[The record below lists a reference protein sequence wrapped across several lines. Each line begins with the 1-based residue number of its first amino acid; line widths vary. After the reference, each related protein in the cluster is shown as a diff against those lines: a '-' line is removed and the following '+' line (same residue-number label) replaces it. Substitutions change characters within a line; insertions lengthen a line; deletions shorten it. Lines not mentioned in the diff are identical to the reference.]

1 MFSNGTITSVDK
13 YLAIV
18 LDDTVRLV
26 DGPDLHSKI
35 TAASVIHIFGA
46 GVNPKKPAHKAVHEL
61 SARGWAVAPI
71 HPRDAGATINGFP
84 IRPSLDDGVSPEIVV
99 LFLAPERARGVVR
112 SLILSQDHNQFP
124 LVWFQ
129 HGAEDEDAIS
139 ALEEM
144 GADYVIDDCI
154 VVNSNTNDLQ
164 CENSILPQTW
174 CLQIASEDGDGCSV
188 WSVNSSD
195 NAEFD
200 APSTELEW
208 IGSMDDLESSKHTIP
223 RYIRSLKQDSETL
236 LELAS
241 RLAN

>member
-1 MFSNGTITSVDK
+1 M
-13 YLAIV
+13 
-18 LDDTVRLV
+18 RLV
-26 DGPDLHSKI
+26 DGSELHAKI
-35 TAASVIHIFGA
+35 TASSVIHIFGA
-46 GVNPKKPAHKAVHEL
+46 GVNPQKPAHKAVHEL

-112 SLILSQDHNQFP
+112 SLILSQDHDQFP

-144 GADYVIDDCI
+144 GADYVTDDCI
-154 VVNSNTNDLQ
+154 VVNSNRNDLQ
-164 CENSILPQTW
+164 CGNSILPQTW
-174 CLQIASEDGDGCSV
+174 CLQIASEDGDGCSE
-188 WSVNSSD
+188 WSVHSSG
-195 NAEFD
+195 NAELD
-200 APSTELEW
+200 TPSTELEW

-223 RYIRSLKQDSETL
+223 RYIRSLKQESETL
-236 LELAS
+236 LELAN

>member
-1 MFSNGTITSVDK
+1 M
-13 YLAIV
+13 
-18 LDDTVRLV
+18 RLV

-46 GVNPKKPAHKAVHEL
+46 GVNPEKPAHKAVHEL
-61 SARGWAVAPI
+61 SVRGWAVAPI

-84 IRPSLDDGVSPEIVV
+84 IRPSLDEGVSPEIVV
-99 LFLAPERARGVVR
+99 LFLAPGRARGVVR

-164 CENSILPQTW
+164 CENSVLPQTW

-188 WSVNSSD
+188 WSVHSSD
-195 NAEFD
+195 NTELET
-200 APSTELEW
+200 PSTELEW
-208 IGSMDDLESSKHTIP
+208 VGSMNDLESSKHTIP
-223 RYIRSLKQDSETL
+223 RYIRSLKQESETL
-236 LELAS
+236 LQLAN

>member
-1 MFSNGTITSVDK
+1 M
-13 YLAIV
+13 
-18 LDDTVRLV
+18 RLV

-46 GVNPKKPAHKAVHEL
+46 GVNPEKPAHKAVNEL

-154 VVNSNTNDLQ
+154 VVNSNTNGLQ
-164 CENSILPQTW
+164 CEKSILPQTW

-188 WSVNSSD
+188 WSVHSSD
-195 NAEFD
+195 NAELD

-223 RYIRSLKQDSETL
+223 RYIRSLKQESETL
-236 LELAS
+236 LELAN

>member
-1 MFSNGTITSVDK
+1 MI
-13 YLAIV
+13 
-18 LDDTVRLV
+18 LV

-35 TAASVIHIFGA
+35 TASSVIHIIGA
-46 GVNPKKPAHKAVHEL
+46 GVNPEKPAHKAVYEL

-84 IRPSLDDGVSPEIVV
+84 IRPSLDEGISPEIVV

-112 SLILSQDHNQFP
+112 SLILSQDHSQFP

-144 GADYVIDDCI
+144 GANYVIDDCI

-188 WSVNSSD
+188 WSVHSSD
-195 NAEFD
+195 NAELD
-200 APSTELEW
+200 TPSTELEW

-223 RYIRSLKQDSETL
+223 RYIRSLKQESETL
-236 LELAS
+236 LELAN

>member
-1 MFSNGTITSVDK
+1 M
-13 YLAIV
+13 
-18 LDDTVRLV
+18 RLV
-26 DGPDLHSKI
+26 DGSELHAKI
-35 TAASVIHIFGA
+35 TASSVIHIFGA
-46 GVNPKKPAHKAVHEL
+46 GVNSEKPAHKAVHEL
-61 SARGWAVAPI
+61 SSRVWAIAPI

-112 SLILSQDHNQFP
+112 SLILSQDHSQFP

-144 GADYVIDDCI
+144 GASYVIDDCI

-188 WSVNSSD
+188 WSVHSSETT
-195 NAEFD
+195 NLET
-200 APSTELEW
+200 PSTELEW
-208 IGSMDDLESSKHTIP
+208 VGSLEELQKSQHTIP
-223 RYIRSLKQDSETL
+223 RYIRSLNKDGESL
-236 LELAS
+236 LNLAN

>member
-1 MFSNGTITSVDK
+1 MKIVTSVDK
-13 YLAIV
+13 HLARGFV
-18 LDDTVRLV
+18 DTVGLIE
-26 DGPDLHSKI
+26 GLEMNSKI

-46 GVNPKKPAHKAVHEL
+46 GVNPEKPAHKAVHEL

-84 IRPSLDDGVSPEIVV
+84 IRPSLDEGVSPEIVV

-112 SLILSQDHNQFP
+112 SLILSQDHSQFP

-144 GADYVIDDCI
+144 GADYVVDDCI
-154 VVNSNTNDLQ
+154 VVNSNTNDLE

-188 WSVNSSD
+188 WSVQSSES
-195 NAEFD
+195 AEFG
-200 APSTELEW
+200 PPTTELEW
-208 IGSMDDLESSKHTIP
+208 VGSLDDLKSSKHTIP
-223 RYIRSLKQDSETL
+223 RYIRSLQQESETL
-236 LELAS
+236 LQLAN

>member
-1 MFSNGTITSVDK
+1 MRLTDGDQLHQKITS
-13 YLAIV
+13 
-18 LDDTVRLV
+18 
-26 DGPDLHSKI
+26 
-35 TAASVIHIFGA
+35 ASVIHIFGA
-46 GVNPKKPAHKAVHEL
+46 GVNQEKPAHKAVHEL

-84 IRPSLDDGVSPEIVV
+84 IRPALDSGVTPEIVV
-99 LFLAPERARGVVR
+99 LFLAPERARGVVK
-112 SLILSQDHNQFP
+112 SLILSQDHSQFP

-154 VVNSNTNDLQ
+154 VVNSNTNDLK
-164 CENSILPQTW
+164 CESSILPQTW

-188 WSVNSSD
+188 WSVHSSETT
-195 NAEFD
+195 NLET
-200 APSTELEW
+200 PSTELEW
-208 IGSMDDLESSKHTIP
+208 IGSLEELQKSQHTIP
-223 RYIRSLKQDSETL
+223 RYIRSLNKGGEPL
-236 LELAS
+236 LDLAN

>member
-1 MFSNGTITSVDK
+1 MFSNGLITSVDK
-13 YLAIV
+13 HLARGFV
-18 LDDTVRLV
+18 DTVGLIE
-26 DGPDLHSKI
+26 GLELNSKI

-46 GVNPKKPAHKAVHEL
+46 GVNPEKPAHKAVHEL

-84 IRPSLDDGVSPEIVV
+84 IRPSLDEGVSPEIVV

-112 SLILSQDHNQFP
+112 NLILSQDHSQFP
-124 LVWFQ
+124 LIWFQ

-144 GADYVIDDCI
+144 GADYVVDDCI

-188 WSVNSSD
+188 WSVHSNETT
-195 NAEFD
+195 NLNT
-200 APSTELEW
+200 PSTELEW
-208 IGSMDDLESSKHTIP
+208 VGSLDDLESSNHTIP
-223 RYIRSLKQDSETL
+223 RYIRSLKQERETL
-236 LELAS
+236 LHLAN

>member
-1 MFSNGTITSVDK
+1 M
-13 YLAIV
+13 
-18 LDDTVRLV
+18 RLV
-26 DGPDLHSKI
+26 DGSELHAKI
-35 TAASVIHIFGA
+35 TASSVIHIFGA
-46 GVNPKKPAHKAVHEL
+46 GVNPEKPAHKAVHEL
-61 SARGWAVAPI
+61 SARGWAIAPI

-84 IRPSLDDGVSPEIVV
+84 IRPSLDDGVSPDIVV

-144 GADYVIDDCI
+144 GASYVIDDCI
-154 VVNSNTNDLQ
+154 VVNSNTNNLH

-188 WSVNSSD
+188 WSVHSND
-195 NAEFD
+195 NTELEI
-200 APSTELEW
+200 PSTELEW
-208 IGSMDDLESSKHTIP
+208 VGSMDDLESSKHTIP
-223 RYIRSLKQDSETL
+223 RYIRSLKQESETL
-236 LELAS
+236 LELAN

>member
-1 MFSNGTITSVDK
+1 M
-13 YLAIV
+13 
-18 LDDTVRLV
+18 RLV

-35 TAASVIHIFGA
+35 NGASVIHIFGA
-46 GVNPKKPAHKAVHEL
+46 GVNPEKPAHKAVHEL

-129 HGAEDEDAIS
+129 HGAEDDDAIS

-144 GADYVIDDCI
+144 SADYVIDDCI

-188 WSVNSSD
+188 WSVY
-195 NAEFD
+195 
-200 APSTELEW
+200 STESTNLGIPTTQLEW
-208 IGSMDDLESSKHTIP
+208 VGSLDELQKSQHSIP
-223 RYIRSLKQDSETL
+223 RYIMSLKESDESVF
-236 LELAS
+236 ELS
-241 RLAN
+241 NRLAN

>member
-1 MFSNGTITSVDK
+1 M
-13 YLAIV
+13 
-18 LDDTVRLV
+18 RLV
-26 DGPDLHSKI
+26 DGTELHAKI
-35 TAASVIHIFGA
+35 TASSVIHIFGA
-46 GVNPKKPAHKAVHEL
+46 GVNPEKPAHKAVHEL

-84 IRPSLDDGVSPEIVV
+84 IRPSIDNGISPEIVV

-112 SLILSQDHNQFP
+112 SLILSQDHDQFP

-154 VVNSNTNDLQ
+154 VVNSNTNDLK

-174 CLQIASEDGDGCSV
+174 CLQMASEDGDGCSV
-188 WSVNSSD
+188 WSVHSTDSTNLGI
-195 NAEFD
+195 
-200 APSTELEW
+200 PSTLLEW
-208 IGSMDDLESSKHTIP
+208 VGSLQELQKSQHTIP
-223 RYIRSLKQDSETL
+223 RYIRSLNQEGQNL
-236 LELAS
+236 LDLVKK
-241 RLAN
+241 LAN